1 MDKTIIKFD
10 NAEIEEYNFY
20 QYKIPI
26 SINNINNIK
35 LVVSNKF
42 PFSKQNFRYFI
53 GYKDDKKIRPL
64 WIFFPKTEKYK
75 SFDET
80 KYTCFMI
87 EEESVFDKYM
97 TILGKVSNIFRK
109 GFNSKLVYN
118 KTFIKSK
125 RTFNTCFYM
134 QSILIGYRKN
144 ENYYPKGF

>member
-80 KYTCFMI
+80 KYTYFMI

-97 TILGKVSNIFRK
+97 TILGKVSNTIKRK
-109 GFNSKLVYN
+109 FNSELIYN
-118 KTFIKSK
+118 KKYLKVEKDST
-125 RTFNTCFYM
+125 
-134 QSILIGYRKN
+134 
-144 ENYYPKGF
+144 

>member
-64 WIFFPKTEKYK
+64 
-75 SFDET
+75 
-80 KYTCFMI
+80 
-87 EEESVFDKYM
+87 
-97 TILGKVSNIFRK
+97 
-109 GFNSKLVYN
+109 
-118 KTFIKSK
+118 
-125 RTFNTCFYM
+125 
-134 QSILIGYRKN
+134 
-144 ENYYPKGF
+144 